1 MNESEVRKIVRG
13 ILSEYMT
20 RGELGSVEDFADD
33 LFNNVGIDVEFS
45 SHFLDRLNDPRNGQE
60 IEPEELESLFQKTY
74 NKYGQKLP
82 NWRKGTE
89 AVITDFNSNIN
100 IPFVLNWNKM
110 NKEFELVNKTIMRKK
125 NFQTSN
131 MKLKV

>member
-1 MNESEVRKIVRG
+1 MAVVRR
-13 ILSEYMT
+13 Y
-20 RGELGSVEDFADD
+20 
-33 LFNNVGIDVEFS
+33 
-45 SHFLDRLNDPRNGQE
+45 
-60 IEPEELESLFQKTY
+60 SLFQKTY
-74 NKYGQKLP
+74 NKYGQKIP

-100 IPFVLNWNKM
+100 IPFVLNWNKK
-110 NKEFELVNKTIMRKK
+110 NNEFELVSKTVMRKK